1 MKFIRTVKVS
11 VMAALFAGIGLS
23 ATADQQGTSVATN
36 KPPLKVLSIGNSFSQ
51 SALVH
56 TPVVAKA
63 MGCELAYTHLF
74 IAGCRLRQHAANMM
88 SNHFP
93 YVVQRTGRNNVYET
107 PLDKCCKPRT
117 GKKGARMS
125 NIKPMLAA
133 EKWDVVTIQQ
143 GSSECWKDDSYQPY
157 ADQLIKVIRELAP
170 TAKIVVHQT
179 WSYNN
184 LNGMIHNHKTK
195 GPGSWGF
202 DQTGMYDRLTANYA
216 KLARDYG
223 LSVIPMGLAV
233 QKFRKARNVTTW
245 ENDCVGSVR
254 LKDGRPA
261 GDSIHLGKIGK
272 YLQGLVW
279 VGALYGVDVSDCP
292 YKPEWMDDE
301 TAALCR
307 RCAKEALA
315 ENILE
320 PAAAK

>member
-11 VMAALFAGIGLS
+11 VMVALFAGIGLS
-23 ATADQQGTSVATN
+23 ATADQQGTSAATN

-74 IAGCRLRQHAANMM
+74 IGGCRLRQHAANMM

-107 PLDKCCKPRT
+107 PLDKCCKP
-117 GKKGARMS
+117 
-125 NIKPMLAA
+125 
-133 EKWDVVTIQQ
+133 
-143 GSSECWKDDSYQPY
+143 
-157 ADQLIKVIRELAP
+157 
-170 TAKIVVHQT
+170 
-179 WSYNN
+179 
-184 LNGMIHNHKTK
+184 
-195 GPGSWGF
+195 
-202 DQTGMYDRLTANYA
+202 
-216 KLARDYG
+216 
-223 LSVIPMGLAV
+223 
-233 QKFRKARNVTTW
+233 RNVTTW